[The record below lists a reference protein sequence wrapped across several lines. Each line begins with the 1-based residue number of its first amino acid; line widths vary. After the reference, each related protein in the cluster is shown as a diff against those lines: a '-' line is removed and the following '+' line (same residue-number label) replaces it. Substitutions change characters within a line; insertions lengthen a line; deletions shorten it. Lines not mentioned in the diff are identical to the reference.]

1 MTKATDKKN
10 GKSKKTLSFDPKASA
25 DENIE
30 LFLSLMEEENPE
42 FGGLLRSNLEK
53 VLPLGEPGQR
63 TPARTAFNKAV
74 AERLDKS
81 SETAA

>member
-1 MTKATDKKN
+1 MT
-10 GKSKKTLSFDPKASA
+10 KSKKTLSFDPKSSA

-30 LFLSLMEEENPE
+30 LFLSLMEQENPE

-63 TPARTAFNKAV
+63 TRARAAFNKTIA
-74 AERLDKS
+74 AHLDKGL
-81 SETAA
+81 